1 MGEEEWEDLVP
12 DDLEEEVEL
21 DFKDELDFKEEP
33 EEEKPEESFYA
44 SRLSLIEEAVNK
56 VKRR

>member
-1 MGEEEWEDLVP
+1 MSKGEEWEDLVP

-21 DFKDELDFKEEP
+21 DFKEEP
-33 EEEKPEESFYA
+33 EEEKPKESFYA
-44 SRLSLIEEAVNK
+44 SRLRLIEEAVSK